1 MSDPGT
7 TPHQSTPEPHPRT
20 GYPTTPYGL
29 PPQPPNPYASWL
41 KRVGAYLIDS
51 LLVTVA
57 YFPAFIGVIISASD
71 TSDALA
77 TSLTVLGALL
87 SLAVFV
93 WNTCLRGGRTG
104 YSIGKGVLGIK
115 LISEQ
120 TGQPVGAGQS
130 FLRALC
136 HVVDGI
142 PCYVGYLWPLWDG
155 RRQTLAD
162 KVRGTVVLAGPGPSS
177 AVDRLAG

>member
-57 YFPAFIGVIISASD
+57 YFPAFIGAIISASD

-93 WNTCLRGGRTG
+93 WNTCLRAGRTG

-115 LISEQ
+115 LVAER
-120 TGQPVGAGQS
+120 TGEPIGAGMA
-130 FLRALC
+130 FLRYLC
-136 HVVDGI
+136 HIVDAL
-142 PCYVGYLWPLWDG
+142 PLYLGYLWPLWDAK
-155 RRQTLAD
+155 RQTFAD
-162 KVRGTVVLAGPGPSS
+162 KIVHTVVLNQPQ
-177 AVDRLAG
+177 